1 MLDLLVIISIRPLC
15 EAPADEIERLGG
27 AEQAAAWFHFK
38 TKPKN
43 SKGPLAVM
51 AVDKGDLH
59 RLASSSCSPSLHPF
73 WVLVTERGFILLCRN
88 VTTGHE
94 YVCRL
99 TDGPC
104 SIIAMGEKAHE
115 VPMLHAELFLILA
128 RNVLSHT
135 SERVE
140 HLKNLH
146 YAKIAS
152 ANVV

>member
-1 MLDLLVIISIRPLC
+1 
-15 EAPADEIERLGG
+15 
-27 AEQAAAWFHFK
+27 
-38 TKPKN
+38 
-43 SKGPLAVM
+43 M
-51 AVDKGDLH
+51 AVDKGDLQ
-59 RLASSSCSPSLHPF
+59 RLASSSCRPSLHPF
-73 WVLVTERGFILLCRN
+73 RVSVTERGLILLRRN

-104 SIIAMGEKAHE
+104 SVIAMGEKAHE
-115 VPMLHAELFLILA
+115 VPTLHAELLLILA